1 MEKRAHDR
9 IPVSIEF
16 HCLDME
22 YFGTVMD
29 ISETGMFIKSEK
41 ISFPLKM
48 EFNITIPCGT
58 HIYNLPIKV
67 RRMTKSEFGYDGL
80 GVELMTRPKDFL
92 EFISLLR
99 ETTQPMTCY
108 ETPQYLTDVQS
119 A

>member
-22 YFGTVMD
+22 YFGTVTD
-29 ISETGMFIKSEK
+29 ISENGMFIKSEK
-41 ISFPLKM
+41 ISFPLRM

-58 HIYNLPIKV
+58 RIYNLPIKV
-67 RRMTKSEFGYDGL
+67 KRMTKSGSVYDGL
-80 GVELMTRPKDFL
+80 GVELTNQPQDFL

-99 ETTQPMTCY
+99 LTTQPMTCY
-108 ETPQYLTDVQS
+108 EAPQYLTDVQS